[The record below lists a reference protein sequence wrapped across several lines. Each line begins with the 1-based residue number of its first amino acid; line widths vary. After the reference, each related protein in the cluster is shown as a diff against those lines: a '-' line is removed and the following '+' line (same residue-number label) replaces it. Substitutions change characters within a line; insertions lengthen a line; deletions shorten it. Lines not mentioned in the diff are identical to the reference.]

1 MLDHFAATY
10 TGITNAELM
19 SDRSRRIGAV
29 VETMKGLGPWDMCFA
44 AETANETLLKWGL
57 AAPLRTPGK
66 DLPPNEIHQFEE
78 TETLGVDDY
87 DRLAEMGVAQFK
99 STVRRRLYPEITP
112 EAEPAL
118 LQQAL
123 LDARSDREEIEATG
137 CEMAIGGFLEL
148 PLEWLSLGRS
158 MQEFI
163 FDLHD
168 RPEKIKAATRLLRED
183 GAMMGIHMAQFV
195 GVPRVFFGLS
205 RASPSFLSPAYV
217 EEFVWPDLEYIARA
231 AIESGLTVL
240 LHCDTNWTR
249 AFDLFK
255 RLPPRSCILE
265 LDGDSNIFKAKEV
278 LGDHLCIMGDVPAY
292 LLAFRSKNE
301 VLAYCRRLIKGVG
314 RGGGFI
320 LSSGCSIPANARVEN
335 VAALRE
341 AVDEWG
347 EY

>member
-1 MLDHFAATY
+1 
-10 TGITNAELM
+10 
-19 SDRSRRIGAV
+19 
-29 VETMKGLGPWDMCFA
+29 MCFA
-44 AETANETLLKWGL
+44 AEPANETLLKWAM

-66 DLPPNEIHQFEE
+66 ELPPNEIHQFEE
-78 TETLGVDDY
+78 TETLKVDDY
-87 DRLAEMGVAQFK
+87 DRLVEMGVAQFK
-99 STVRRRLYPEITP
+99 STVRQRLYPEITP

-123 LDARSDREEIEATG
+123 SDVRSDREEIEVTG
-137 CEMAIGGFLEL
+137 CEMAVGGFLEL

-168 RPEKIKAATRLLRED
+168 RPEKVKAATRLLRED
-183 GAMMGIHMAQFV
+183 GAMMGIRMAQFV
-195 GVPRVFFGLS
+195 GVPRVFIGLS
-205 RASPSFLSPAYV
+205 RASPACLSPAYA
-217 EEFVWPDLEYIARA
+217 EEFVWPDLEYITRT

-265 LDGDSNIFKAKEV
+265 LDGDSDIFRAKEV

-292 LLAFRSKNE
+292 LLAFRSKDE
-301 VLAYCRRLIKGVG
+301 VLAYCKRLIRGVG